1 MCILFLK
8 FVDPAGNVPG
18 APGAVTGAPGGRYK
32 LVLAANRDEYYQRP
46 AKAAHF
52 WGENPR
58 VLSGVDMEPG
68 REGGTW
74 LGMAETGRL
83 SALTNILQPSPDPN
97 AKGRGSLITDFLRG
111 DQTPLAYLED
121 LAKEGHLFNGFN
133 LVTMDLSKDTSL
145 AYYYSNVSQDGPKVL
160 SPGQYVISNSL
171 LHTPFQKASNGK
183 KLFREILREK
193 EEGNRDAFIES
204 LLQLLDNN
212 VQFPDDPQVKLQGTH
227 LPETVRHGYTAI
239 RVRTP
244 RAANYGTRTNT
255 VILVD
260 QDNHVTFLEK
270 TMKQPIDI
278 DNPEWEVNKFELDIE
293 SRLTKSRI

>member
-8 FVDPAGNVPG
+8 LDPAGT
-18 APGAVTGAPGGRYK
+18 VTGAPGGRYK
-32 LVLAANRDEYYQRP
+32 VVLAANRDEYYSRP
-46 AKAAHF
+46 AKPAHF

-58 VLSGVDMEPG
+58 VLSGLDMEPG

-74 LGMAETGRL
+74 IGIAETGRV
-83 SALTNILQPSPDPN
+83 SAITNILQPAPDPN
-97 AKGRGSLITDFLRG
+97 AKGRGRLITDFLRG
-111 DQTPLAYLED
+111 DQTPLAYLEE

-133 LVTMDLSKDTSL
+133 LVTMDLTQDTNL
-145 AYYYSNVSQDGPKVL
+145 AYYSNVSQDGPKVL
-160 SPGQYVISNSL
+160 SPGQHVISNSL

-183 KLFREILREK
+183 KLFQEVLQEK
-193 EEGNRDAFIES
+193 EKGNKDAFIES

-227 LPETVRHGYTAI
+227 LPDTVRNGYTAI

-255 VILVD
+255 IILVD

-278 DNPEWEVNKFELDIE
+278 DSPEWEVNKFEFDIGP
-293 SRLTKSRI
+293 RLTKSHI